1 MKKKKSP
8 MRAVCGRAEKTR
20 AALLETRMDR
30 CGFASSE
37 KLKKKHNS
45 RMIKCLLTELRRNG
59 RENIWPS
66 VRRYGS

>member
-1 MKKKKSP
+1 MTGTAPRAISLENHMKKKKSP

-37 KLKKKHNS
+37 KLKKN
-45 RMIKCLLTELRRNG
+45 TT
-59 RENIWPS
+59 
-66 VRRYGS
+66 VV